1 MNHEHGKWFFKG
13 MMMTSGRKLQT
24 KGKQTL
30 KMIET
35 TQDWL
40 LNSFLKPKA
49 STFTR
54 PLLQLQNS
62 SPSK

>member
-1 MNHEHGKWFFKG
+1 